1 MTNIV
6 INEAAECLNWLN
18 GKKGSA
24 PSRTLDS
31 IDSSSGAEKEVLCR
45 LKDLAEAMDAGA
57 EIQPEAAFKE
67 LLKGRSEYTLDSS
80 TSVKP
85 FKLES
90 MSLPSSLAGCRR
102 VEELCDDAGR
112 RYLERRER
120 MLRSAEEM
128 QEHPPDK
135 INPCVDP
142 LLKHNRR
149 QYLRFIHRLQ
159 EMTSSTFPNS
169 QNIVLVPF
177 LLARVMD
184 RSE

>member
-1 MTNIV
+1 V
-6 INEAAECLNWLN
+6 INEAAECLNWLM

-31 IDSSSGAEKEVLCR
+31 IDSSSGAEKEVQCR

-57 EIQPEAAFKE
+57 VIQPEAAFTE
-67 LLKGRSEYTLDSS
+67 LLKGHSEYTSDGS

-85 FKLES
+85 FKLEPI
-90 MSLPSSLAGCRR
+90 SLPSSLAGCGSA
-102 VEELCDDAGR
+102 EDLCGDDGR

-128 QEHPPDK
+128 QEHPPDE
-135 INPCVDP
+135 ITPYVDP

-149 QYLRFIHRLQ
+149 QYLCFIHRLQ
-159 EMTSSTFPNS
+159 EIDFLYFTKFPKCRAGT
-169 QNIVLVPF
+169 F
-177 LLARVMD
+177 LLARVME